1 MKYITHNRF
10 KKLAACGEAVNIPYG
25 TEMETAG
32 DFIITTEGKPICYA
46 TSEAA
51 KMHFARN
58 DDGQGLERGKLT
70 WAIAYSQR
78 ARTGPNGRQ
87 QRFTEEEIELLE
99 RKWAHFLRQ
108 DVEVILFNEDFFAA
122 AVPELK
128 ELVSLMRYSSNNLN
142 QLTRRVHE
150 TGRIYDAD
158 LEDIS
163 RRQEAL
169 WDGVHQVLTQLAKL
183 T

>member
-25 TEMETAG
+25 TEM
-32 DFIITTEGKPICYA
+32 EGKPICYA

-58 DDGQGLERGKLT
+58 DDGQGLERGRLT

-78 ARTGPNGRQ
+78 VRTGPNGRQ

-108 DVEVILFNEDFFAA
+108 DVEVILFNEDFYAA

-128 ELVSLMRYSSNNLN
+128 ELADALHIKV
-142 QLTRRVHE
+142 RR
-150 TGRIYDAD
+150 
-158 LEDIS
+158 
-163 RRQEAL
+163 
-169 WDGVHQVLTQLAKL
+169 
-183 T
+183 

>member
-1 MKYITHNRF
+1 M
-10 KKLAACGEAVNIPYG
+10 NIPYG

-58 DDGQGLERGKLT
+58 DDGQGLERGRLT

-78 ARTGPNGRQ
+78 VRTGQNGRQ

-99 RKWAHFLRQ
+99 RKWH
-108 DVEVILFNEDFFAA
+108 I
-122 AVPELK
+122 
-128 ELVSLMRYSSNNLN
+128 SC
-142 QLTRRVHE
+142 
-150 TGRIYDAD
+150 GRMWRSFCSTKTF
-158 LEDIS
+158 S
-163 RRQEAL
+163 RRRCRS
-169 WDGVHQVLTQLAKL
+169 
-183 T
+183 

>member
-58 DDGQGLERGKLT
+58 DDGQGGDE
-70 WAIAYSQR
+70 AQSQEHPR
-78 ARTGPNGRQ
+78 HAAEDGYFPAVDGRGPNGTGGRVPVLSIVESAREAVQ
-87 QRFTEEEIELLE
+87 Q
-99 RKWAHFLRQ
+99 LRHAACHGRALHA
-108 DVEVILFNEDFFAA
+108 DV
-122 AVPELK
+122 
-128 ELVSLMRYSSNNLN
+128 R
-142 QLTRRVHE
+142 
-150 TGRIYDAD
+150 
-158 LEDIS
+158 
-163 RRQEAL
+163 
-169 WDGVHQVLTQLAKL
+169 
-183 T
+183 

>member
-32 DFIITTEGKPICYA
+32 NFIITTEGKPICYA

-78 ARTGPNGRQ
+78 VRTGPNGRQ

-108 DVEVILFNEDFFAA
+108 DVEVILFSEDFFAA

-128 ELVSLMRYSSNNLN
+128 ELADALHIKV
-142 QLTRRVHE
+142 RR
-150 TGRIYDAD
+150 
-158 LEDIS
+158 
-163 RRQEAL
+163 
-169 WDGVHQVLTQLAKL
+169 
-183 T
+183 

>member
-1 MKYITHNRF
+1 M
-10 KKLAACGEAVNIPYG
+10 A
-25 TEMETAG
+25 ETAKIRVVVMYG
-32 DFIITTEGKPICYA
+32 GKADEHSISCISTAGVLRALDTDRFEPVPVGITKQGQWIVDGEDPRGWDMADGLPVVEKTPGSRDVVLDVA
-46 TSEAA
+46 LGQDGF
-51 KMHFARN
+51 FARN

-78 ARTGPNGRQ
+78 VRTGPNGRQ

-128 ELVSLMRYSSNNLN
+128 ELADALHIKV
-142 QLTRRVHE
+142 RR
-150 TGRIYDAD
+150 
-158 LEDIS
+158 
-163 RRQEAL
+163 
-169 WDGVHQVLTQLAKL
+169 
-183 T
+183 

>member
-10 KKLAACGEAVNIPYG
+10 KKLSACGEAVNIPYG

-58 DDGQGLERGKLT
+58 DDGQGLEREKLT
-70 WAIAYSQR
+70 WAIAYS
-78 ARTGPNGRQ
+78 
-87 QRFTEEEIELLE
+87 
-99 RKWAHFLRQ
+99 LRQ

-128 ELVSLMRYSSNNLN
+128 ELADALHIKV
-142 QLTRRVHE
+142 RR
-150 TGRIYDAD
+150 
-158 LEDIS
+158 
-163 RRQEAL
+163 
-169 WDGVHQVLTQLAKL
+169 
-183 T
+183 

>member
-32 DFIITTEGKPICYA
+32 DFIITTEGKPI
-46 TSEAA
+46 
-51 KMHFARN
+51 
-58 DDGQGLERGKLT
+58 

-78 ARTGPNGRQ
+78 VRTGPNGRQ

-128 ELVSLMRYSSNNLN
+128 ELADALHIKV
-142 QLTRRVHE
+142 RR
-150 TGRIYDAD
+150 
-158 LEDIS
+158 
-163 RRQEAL
+163 
-169 WDGVHQVLTQLAKL
+169 
-183 T
+183 

>member
-78 ARTGPNGRQ
+78 VRPGQRGAECLPQLQHRGKQ
-87 QRFTEEEIELLE
+87 QPDKIKRSIPRSVRRGGSL
-99 RKWAHFLRQ
+99 
-108 DVEVILFNEDFFAA
+108 AA
-122 AVPELK
+122 
-128 ELVSLMRYSSNNLN
+128 
-142 QLTRRVHE
+142 Q
-150 TGRIYDAD
+150 AD
-158 LEDIS
+158 EPIFC
-163 RRQEAL
+163 
-169 WDGVHQVLTQLAKL
+169 
-183 T
+183 

>member
-58 DDGQGLERGKLT
+58 DYGQGLERGKLT

-78 ARTGPNGRQ
+78 VRTGPNGRQ

-122 AVPELK
+122 AVPEL
-128 ELVSLMRYSSNNLN
+128 SNKQKTDPETVTLDKF
-142 QLTRRVHE
+142 LTE
-150 TGRIYDAD
+150 QTAATTTAATTTTTTAA
-158 LEDIS
+158 E
-163 RRQEAL
+163 E
-169 WDGVHQVLTQLAKL
+169 
-183 T
+183 

>member
-78 ARTGPNGRQ
+78 VRTC
-87 QRFTEEEIELLE
+87 LLYTS
-99 RKWAHFLRQ
+99 
-108 DVEVILFNEDFFAA
+108 DAA
-122 AVPELK
+122 DE
-128 ELVSLMRYSSNNLN
+128 
-142 QLTRRVHE
+142 
-150 TGRIYDAD
+150 
-158 LEDIS
+158 
-163 RRQEAL
+163 
-169 WDGVHQVLTQLAKL
+169 
-183 T
+183 

>member
-1 MKYITHNRF
+1 
-10 KKLAACGEAVNIPYG
+10 
-25 TEMETAG
+25 METAG

-70 WAIAYSQR
+70 WAIAYSKR
-78 ARTGPNGRQ
+78 VRTGPNGRQ

-128 ELVSLMRYSSNNLN
+128 ELADALHIKV
-142 QLTRRVHE
+142 RR
-150 TGRIYDAD
+150 
-158 LEDIS
+158 
-163 RRQEAL
+163 
-169 WDGVHQVLTQLAKL
+169 
-183 T
+183 